1 MIEAGNTNVERPEAQ
16 AGNKPNSDYEVGF
29 RKPPK
34 AHQFKLGNNANPR
47 GRKKGS
53 RNRRLVV
60 EEALFEPVT
69 VREGDKV
76 KKMTVLEAIIKKTAR
91 QALAGDHKA
100 ALTIIGLAH
109 KEGLLT
115 PEQNEMVEENLSES
129 DKAILADYARRLGNP
144 EI

>member
-1 MIEAGNTNVERPEAQ
+1 MIEAGNTNVERPATQ
-16 AGNKPNSDYEVGF
+16 AGNKPNSGYEVGF

-34 AHQFKLGNNANPR
+34 AHQFKSGNNANPR
-47 GRKKGS
+47 GRKKGT
-53 RNRRLVV
+53 RNRKLVV